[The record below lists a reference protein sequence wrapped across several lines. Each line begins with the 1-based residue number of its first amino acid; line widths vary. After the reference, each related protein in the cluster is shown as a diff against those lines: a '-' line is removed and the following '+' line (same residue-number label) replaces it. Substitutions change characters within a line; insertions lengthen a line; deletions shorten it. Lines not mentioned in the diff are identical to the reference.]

1 MQETKKIVV
10 NFLGRQ
16 IELIPK
22 IFLSTVPDF
31 SGYEQKNIGISFEWE
46 GEYGLEPFA
55 VLTKNFGEFLALKNA
70 AYVDTNNCPF
80 AKELLTQ
87 GIAIDTGVTKRSG
100 FCEYPLWEFNED
112 FLKSVDET
120 TYEEYSNSFDA
131 YMKFMCEPEC

>member
-1 MQETKKIVV
+1 MKNKKITVSFMGSQV
-10 NFLGRQ
+10 T
-16 IELIPK
+16 LIPK

-31 SGYEQKNIGISFEWE
+31 SGNEQKNIGISFDWE

-55 VLTKNFGEFLALKNA
+55 VLTKNFGKFLALKNA

-87 GIAIDTGVTKRSG
+87 GIAVDTGAIKQSG

-112 FLKSVDET
+112 FLKSVDKT
-120 TYEEYSNSFDA
+120 VYEEYANSFDT
-131 YMKFMCEPEC
+131 YMKSM